1 MADARVRTPG
11 DLTQPPVEPRP
22 MEVLDGRNRAGALH
36 VPMAPSRLTRLSG
49 FLENGWYELRKSRT
63 ALIGFVM
70 LVALFAA
77 CLATP
82 VIATHDPV
90 KQSYRERLAPP
101 SEDHFLGTDRLGRDI
116 YSRLLWGGRRL
127 VAIALLAVVF
137 GLAVGVPYGV
147 LSGYYGGLTD
157 TVAMRLVDGLLAFPG
172 LLLYLLIVTLARE
185 WKLEG
190 IYNDLILIF
199 ALGFA
204 FIPQVAR
211 LARGSV
217 LAEKQK
223 EYVEAN
229 HAIGEGS
236 LNIALKQILPNIIS
250 PLIVNATVRLGYVI
264 LIVAALSF
272 LGLGTPP
279 PTPDWGSDL
288 SSARDYMETAP
299 LIAAFP
305 GLAICYT
312 VLAFNLF
319 GDGLRDI
326 LDPRLAER

>member
-1 MADARVRTPG
+1 VDRYTRPDQAELSRTPG
-11 DLTQPPVEPRP
+11 TQ
-22 MEVLDGRNRAGALH
+22 H
-36 VPMAPSRLTRLSG
+36 
-49 FLENGWYELRKSRT
+49 Y
-63 ALIGFVM
+63 
-70 LVALFAA
+70 
-77 CLATP
+77 
-82 VIATHDPV
+82 
-90 KQSYRERLAPP
+90 
-101 SEDHFLGTDRLGRDI
+101 LGTDRLGRDI

-127 VAIALLAVVF
+127 ITIALLAVAF
-137 GLAVGVPYGV
+137 GLSIGIPYGV
-147 LSGYYGGLTD
+147 LSGYFGGKID
-157 TVAMRLVDGLLAFPG
+157 TVAMRVVDGLLAFPG

-204 FIPQVAR
+204 FTPEVAR
-211 LARGSV
+211 LSRGTTLV
-217 LAEKQK
+217 EKQK
-223 EYVEAN
+223 EYVEASR
-229 HAIGEGS
+229 AIGEGS
-236 LNIALKQILPNIIS
+236 FNIALRQILPNIIS

-264 LIVAALSF
+264 LIIAALSF

-288 SSARDYMETAP
+288 SAARDYMETAP

-305 GLAICYT
+305 GLAICYA